1 MRKYGKI
8 RAPKNDDVVKS
19 GPPAPCSSLSHRTR
33 IPFRSFF
40 HAWGLT
46 DFGIR
51 ESSDNQ
57 AVKKRNRATRFTWSA
72 ISSALEST
80 SCEITIVVHCLSKTE
95 KIYPC
100 THTDVHTCA
109 HASGTARCAQSGAAR
124 GREARGAM
132 RGESKRMVGAP
143 DTTRSRR
150 APLRPCPCDVE
161 IGWLA
166 DCARIISGVRGRRTR
181 VGAVRPR
188 NVEFDSR
195 PFAPLPTSRLA
206 SQAAKNLNARIR
218 ILNFFSCWLNE
229 KFLNYLYRPF

>member
-1 MRKYGKI
+1 MMTLLRAGRPHRAVRSPTGLEFPFVRSFTRGASRISGSASHPTIKRLRNATVPQDSPGRRSPPPS
-8 RAPKNDDVVKS
+8 RAPPARSPSWCTVFQKPKKS
-19 GPPAPCSSLSHRTR
+19 THAHTPTYTRARTQVARHDAHRAER
-33 IPFRSFF
+33 
-40 HAWGLT
+40 
-46 DFGIR
+46 R
-51 ESSDNQ
+51 EG
-57 AVKKRNRATRFTWSA
+57 ARRAEQ
-72 ISSALEST
+72 L
-80 SCEITIVVHCLSKTE
+80 
-95 KIYPC
+95 
-100 THTDVHTCA
+100 
-109 HASGTARCAQSGAAR
+109 
-124 GREARGAM
+124 